1 MCIYYSCDEYY
12 FGHCVYIFFK
22 CVNIFSP
29 TGALWAITDI
39 NIREEKEARA
49 NSGSDVV
56 DVSWVVYEEPLASV
70 LSRYEQNDC
79 LL

>member
-12 FGHCVYIFFK
+12 FCHGVYIFFK

-29 TGALWAITDI
+29 TGALWAVTDV
-39 NIREEKEARA
+39 NIREEEASD

-56 DVSWVVYEEPLASV
+56 EVSWVVYEEPLASV
-70 LSRYEQNDC
+70 LSRYEQNNC
-79 LL
+79 WL